1 MRKKFDEL
9 FNLIEREGKDKLL
22 EYLEKNG
29 YFTAPC
35 SSQYHLAEERGL
47 LEHSVNVTNLMLD
60 LAKFMNCFETD
71 MTESIVIVG
80 LFHDLGKSAYYKKP
94 HYIENILK
102 SGKRSESKPYT
113 SNKDRLN
120 VPHEVASIHILSKFI
135 QLTEEETFAILYHN
149 GLYTSTGYGLKGNER
164 PLQTLLH
171 FADLWCS
178 RFIEA
183 EVEPNHSLTSGLF

>member
-47 LEHSVNVTNLMLD
+47 LEHSINVTNLMLD

-102 SGKRSESKPYT
+102 SGKK
-113 SNKDRLN
+113 SNLN
-120 VPHEVASIHILSKFI
+120 LIHLTRTGFI
-135 QLTEEETFAILYHN
+135 YLM
-149 GLYTSTGYGLKGNER
+149 K
-164 PLQTLLH
+164 
-171 FADLWCS
+171 
-178 RFIEA
+178 
-183 EVEPNHSLTSGLF
+183 